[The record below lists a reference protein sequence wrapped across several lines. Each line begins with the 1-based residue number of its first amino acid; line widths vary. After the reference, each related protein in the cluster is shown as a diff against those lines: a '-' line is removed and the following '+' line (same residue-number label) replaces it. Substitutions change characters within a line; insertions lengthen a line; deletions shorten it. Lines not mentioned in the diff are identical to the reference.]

1 MAEPDSG
8 PERDWTRPACILMA
22 LAAVVHLVL
31 GVAALTGGGAFEANV
46 REIESNPDF
55 GRLYFGLG
63 VWGAIVVGLSAAEL
77 AAAFAAAR
85 GSQNGWLAAMIV
97 TFAGMTVSFFTLAIF
112 HLVCLLAVV
121 LLLAAAF
128 LLAYHS
134 RHSPRRR

>member
-1 MAEPDSG
+1 
-8 PERDWTRPACILMA
+8 MA

-31 GVAALTGGGAFEANV
+31 GFAALTGAGPLEANV

-55 GRLYFGLG
+55 GHLYFGLG
-63 VWGAIVVGLSAAEL
+63 TWGAIVIAVAAAEL

-85 GSQNGWLAAMIV
+85 GGQNGWLAAMIV
-97 TFAGMTVSFFTLAIF
+97 TFAGMTASFFTLAIF
-112 HLVCLLAVV
+112 HVAALVTLA
-121 LLLAAAF
+121 LLLAALF